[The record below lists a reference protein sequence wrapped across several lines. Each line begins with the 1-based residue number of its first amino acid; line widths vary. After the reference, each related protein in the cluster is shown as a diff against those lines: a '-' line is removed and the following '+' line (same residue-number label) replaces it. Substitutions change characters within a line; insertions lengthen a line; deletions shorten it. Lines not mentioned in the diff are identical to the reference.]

1 MISEKIDLSNI
12 FAISKSN
19 QPVLSASK
27 PGRSFASV
35 FYNSMKK
42 IPCLQAAL
50 LTWMLS
56 YLPKLQRVKSDSQ
69 LQKLRINT
77 VRCAVPELRKTAP
90 APSAL
95 CPFHIRQFQLFQP
108 TDFTGRKYTLHRRK
122 QGYFFLWR
130 CRKIKQKTFPISSV
144 RLFTYRLFDMY
155 GYCFSNVRTE
165 QTECT

>member
-1 MISEKIDLSNI
+1 MIPEKIDLSNI

-56 YLPKLQRVKSDSQ
+56 YLPKLQRVKSDS
-69 LQKLRINT
+69 
-77 VRCAVPELRKTAP
+77 
-90 APSAL
+90 
-95 CPFHIRQFQLFQP
+95 
-108 TDFTGRKYTLHRRK
+108 
-122 QGYFFLWR
+122 
-130 CRKIKQKTFPISSV
+130 
-144 RLFTYRLFDMY
+144 
-155 GYCFSNVRTE
+155 
-165 QTECT
+165 

>member
-1 MISEKIDLSNI
+1 MIPEKIDLSNI

-95 CPFHIRQFQLFQP
+95 CPFSYPAIPALSTNRFHRPEVHTPQTQTGLLFLMEVSQNKIE
-108 TDFTGRKYTLHRRK
+108 DFSDIQCPAIYV
-122 QGYFFLWR
+122 QA
-130 CRKIKQKTFPISSV
+130 V
-144 RLFTYRLFDMY
+144 
-155 GYCFSNVRTE
+155 
-165 QTECT
+165 